1 MIFVLTLWARTIAVL
16 SMIII
21 EPEVTIGDL
30 GNEKLTKHHH
40 TKPEAMRKQGS
51 GKF

>member
-1 MIFVLTLWARTIAVL
+1 
-16 SMIII
+16 MIIT

-40 TKPEAMRKQGS
+40 NKPEAMRKQGAINS
-51 GKF
+51 EPAVPTRNW